1 MNHSPKK
8 FWVAPAAC
16 IALATLFSGCAS
28 TEAATARDA
37 QITGLQARL
46 EESERSN
53 GRMTVRIE
61 ELEDQIF
68 LLQDRVEANRLALQ
82 RKGVMRGTFVQGI
95 AQAPQPTSETYYD
108 GGNYRNESAPD
119 TRRTVT
125 RIPMYTHDPYQDEM
139 GYDSQDGRQDVT
151 PTQTVRSSEAEVVI
165 TDKEYAAFVGD
176 QPRRTSSPT
185 EQGSTKRVAQEPVTS
200 EKLNTTGSSV
210 SAQELEQPT
219 TAVEKSTRKDAL
231 GIYKDS
237 LTAYR
242 AGNYDEALSGF
253 NDFLAS
259 KPRADYV
266 DNALYWLG
274 ECEFGLGRFDKS
286 VGYFER
292 VLSEQPDGNKVPDAL
307 LKMSLAHERLGN
319 AAQAKKT
326 LEQLTS
332 QYPSSNAGQ
341 LGLQKLNEM

>member
-1 MNHSPKK
+1 MNHNPKQ

-46 EESERSN
+46 EESERAN

-82 RKGVMRGTFVQGI
+82 RKGVMRGTFEQGV

-108 GGNYRNESAPD
+108 GGNYRAEAAPQN
-119 TRRTVT
+119 RRTVT
-125 RIPMYTHDPYQDEM
+125 RIPMYASDPYQDDVT
-139 GYDSQDGRQDVT
+139 YDAPAAQDVT
-151 PTQTVRSSEAEVVI
+151 PTQTVRTNEAEVVI

-176 QPRRTSSPT
+176 QPRRTPSSQT
-185 EQGSTKRVAQEPVTS
+185 EQGSTKRVAQEPVTA

-219 TAVEKSTRKDAL
+219 TAAEKSTRKDAL

-242 AGNYDEALSGF
+242 AGNYDEALNGF

-274 ECEFGLGRFDKS
+274 ECEFGLRRFDKS
-286 VGYFER
+286 IAYFER

-307 LKMSLAHERLGN
+307 LKMSARPGTPLQHG
-319 AAQAKKT
+319 
-326 LEQLTS
+326 
-332 QYPSSNAGQ
+332 SS
-341 LGLQKLNEM
+341 EEDP